1 MVLSAFVAIAF
12 AAPSGLHHEQAV
24 LAYSHSPSLI
34 TKTHIHEPVITT
46 HEKTVIKPELTVVEQ
61 PTVHHVGNIVKS
73 FPTAVSHQSQTIV
86 HSKADVVEPI
96 LAHGVQKHI
105 IETPK
110 IEKHLYQTKSYPHT
124 KTILTHHQAPQFIE
138 SHLAL
143 DHHQHFLPSVY
154 AHHEL
159 AHHDLTP
166 VIAKSQW

>member
-1 MVLSAFVAIAF
+1 MLSAFVAIAV
-12 AAPSGLHHEQAV
+12 AAPSGIHHEPAV
-24 LAYSHSPSLI
+24 LAYHSPSLI

-73 FPTAVSHQSQTIV
+73 FPTAVSHQSQTII

-110 IEKHLYQTKSYPHT
+110 IEKHVFQTKSFPHT
-124 KTILTHHQAPQFIE
+124 KTLVTEHHAPQFVE
-138 SHLAL
+138 SHVAL
-143 DHHQHFLPSVY
+143 DHHHFQHEFLPTSY
-154 AHHEL
+154 IHGHHEPL
-159 AHHDLTP
+159 I
-166 VIAKSQW
+166 VKSQW